1 MTCGAVAGMLAAQAA
16 FPALAAPAYALSL
29 TAAPVAFSGPCP
41 ALIKLEGKIVNTSG
55 FVPSA
60 QYSLLNS
67 DGIDSFLMTA
77 TFDAAHTF
85 LVHDARTPS
94 ASGVYW
100 VQIRIHDGPRI
111 VAESNRAEFNVK
123 CTDKG
128 STPNPN
134 ATPTRKPTQPPNVTP
149 SPKPTHPVDSTPS
162 PKPTH
167 PTDVTPSPN
176 PSGHGVPCRQIA
188 TAVVRCP
195 DLTAR
200 PPASV
205 GGHAT
210 TWGAGV
216 TLTFLDSIPHA
227 RPYCAFDI
235 VYTMANIG
243 TGNAGPVP
251 LFKNVLRVDGGA
263 PVSIQSSLSLV
274 AGGTQTIHTQAYL
287 PSGVHQLSL
296 DIDDGNV
303 IAESNEAN
311 NHFAMKY
318 QLVDK
323 RCKPRG

>member
-1 MTCGAVAGMLAAQAA
+1 MTLLAVQATS
-16 FPALAAPAYALSL
+16 PALAAPSYALSL
-29 TAAPVAFSGPCP
+29 AAAPVAFTGPCP
-41 ALIKLEGKIVNTSG
+41 ALIKLEGKIVNTAG
-55 FVPSA
+55 FVPTA

-94 ASGVYW
+94 ASGAYW
-100 VQIRIHDGPRI
+100 VQLRIHEGPRI
-111 VAESNRAEFNVK
+111 VAESNKANFTVT
-123 CTDKG
+123 CTEKG

-134 ATPTRKPTQPPNVTP
+134 TTPV
-149 SPKPTHPVDSTPS
+149 PKPT
-162 PKPTH
+162 
-167 PTDVTPSPN
+167 
-176 PSGHGVPCRQIA
+176 GHGLPCRQIV
-188 TAVVRCP
+188 TAVIKCP

-216 TLTFLDSIPHA
+216 TLTFADSIPHA
-227 RPYCAFDI
+227 RPFCAFDI
-235 VYTMANIG
+235 IYTMANIG
-243 TGNAGPVP
+243 TANAGPVP
-251 LFKNVLRVDGGA
+251 TFKNVLRVDGGA
-263 PVSIQSSLSLV
+263 PVSIQSALSLA
-274 AGGTQTIHTQAYL
+274 AGGTQVIHTQAYL
-287 PSGVHQLSL
+287 PPGVHQLSL
-296 DIDDGNV
+296 DIDDGNA

-318 QLVDK
+318 QLVDE

>member
-1 MTCGAVAGMLAAQAA
+1 MRRLLMTCGAVAGLLAAQAA
-16 FPALAAPAYALSL
+16 LPALAAPAYALSL

-94 ASGVYW
+94 ASGAYW
-100 VQIRIHDGPRI
+100 VQIRIHDGPMI
-111 VAESNRAEFNVK
+111 VAESNKAEFSVK

-149 SPKPTHPVDSTPS
+149 SPKPTHPTDMTPS
-162 PKPTH
+162 PQ
-167 PTDVTPSPN
+167 

-216 TLTFLDSIPHA
+216 TLTFHDSIPHA

-251 LFKNVLRVDGGA
+251 TFKNVLRVDGGA
-263 PVSIQSSLSLV
+263 PVSIQSALSLV

-303 IAESNEAN
+303 IAESNESN

>member
-1 MTCGAVAGMLAAQAA
+1 MRRLLMTCGAVAGMVAAQAA
-16 FPALAAPAYALSL
+16 SPALAAPTYALSL
-29 TAAPVAFSGPCP
+29 TAAPVAFAGPCP

-77 TFDAAHTF
+77 TFDAAHTY

-94 ASGVYW
+94 ASGAYW
-100 VQIRIHDGPRI
+100 VQLRIHDGPRI
-111 VAESNRAEFNVK
+111 VAESNRANFTVR

-128 STPNPN
+128 TPNPN
-134 ATPTRKPTQPPNVTP
+134 MTPP
-149 SPKPTHPVDSTPS
+149 PKPT
-162 PKPTH
+162 PTH
-167 PTDVTPSPN
+167 PTDVTPSPV
-176 PSGHGVPCRQIA
+176 PTPHGVPCRQIV

-216 TLTFLDSIPHA
+216 TLSFADSIPHA

-235 VYTMANIG
+235 IYTMVNIG

-251 LFKNVLRVDGGA
+251 TFKNVLRVDGGA
-263 PVSIQSSLSLV
+263 PVSIQSGLSLA
-274 AGGTQTIHTQAYL
+274 AGASQVIHTQAYL

-296 DIDDGNV
+296 DIDDGNL

-323 RCKPRG
+323 RCRPRG

>member
-1 MTCGAVAGMLAAQAA
+1 MRRLLMTCGAVAGLLAAQAA
-16 FPALAAPAYALSL
+16 SPALAAPAYALSL
-29 TAAPVAFSGPCP
+29 TAAPVAYSGPCP
-41 ALIKLEGKIVNTSG
+41 ALIKLEGKIVNTAS
-55 FVPSA
+55 FVPTA

-94 ASGVYW
+94 ASGAYW
-100 VQIRIHDGPRI
+100 VQLRIHDGPRI
-111 VAESNRAEFNVK
+111 VAESNKAEFSVK

-134 ATPTRKPTQPPNVTP
+134 ATPTRKPTEPPKVTP
-149 SPKPTHPVDSTPS
+149 SL
-162 PKPTH
+162 KPTH
-167 PTDVTPSPN
+167 PTDVTPSPT
-176 PSGHGVPCRQIA
+176 PTGHSVPCRQIV

-216 TLTFLDSIPHA
+216 TLSFADSIPHA

-251 LFKNVLRVDGGA
+251 TFKNVLRVDGGA

-318 QLVDK
+318 QLVDP
-323 RCKPRG
+323 RCRRRG

>member
-1 MTCGAVAGMLAAQAA
+1 MRRFFTTCAAVAGLLAAQAGS
-16 FPALAAPAYALSL
+16 PALAAPTYSL
-29 TAAPVAFSGPCP
+29 TLAASPVAYSGPCP

-94 ASGVYW
+94 AGTYW
-100 VQIRIHDGPRI
+100 VQLRIHDGPNV
-111 VAESNRAEFNVK
+111 VAASNRANFTVR
-123 CTDKG
+123 CTG
-128 STPNPN
+128 NGTPNPN
-134 ATPTRKPTQPPNVTP
+134 ATPTPRQTVPPNMTPPPKTTAPPNVTP
-149 SPKPTHPVDSTPS
+149 RPDTTPTPHP
-162 PKPTH
+162 
-167 PTDVTPSPN
+167 
-176 PSGHGVPCRQIA
+176 GGVPCRQIV

-200 PPASV
+200 PPVSV

-216 TLTFLDSIPHA
+216 TLTPADTIRHS

-235 VYTMANIG
+235 IYTMVNIG
-243 TGNAGPVP
+243 TANAGPPAHP

-263 PVSIQSSLSLV
+263 PVSIQSGLSLA
-274 AGGTQTIHTQAYL
+274 AGASQTVHTQAYL
-287 PSGVHQLSL
+287 PAGVHQLSL

-318 QLVDK
+318 QLVDP
-323 RCKPRG
+323 RCRRRG